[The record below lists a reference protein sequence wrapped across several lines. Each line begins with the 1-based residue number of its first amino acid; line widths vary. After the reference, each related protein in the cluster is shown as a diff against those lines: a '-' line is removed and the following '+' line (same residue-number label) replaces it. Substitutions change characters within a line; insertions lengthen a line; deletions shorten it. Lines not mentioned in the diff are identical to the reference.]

1 MTIQRSN
8 SLSHLFSPALV
19 TLLVLVLIVPALLSQ
34 NVAAEY
40 YRSKLY
46 LDPNKKLNESA
57 SLSLQELEQQI
68 NNMTDAYGKSS
79 TGRHLAHH
87 YVKEKNY
94 SKAIEYYNTALNA
107 EGLSDIANQQ
117 LLQELAGVYLLEKQY
132 DQAIITIK
140 RLERLL
146 QQISASRSV
155 DDQSSPLTL
164 DNSAL
169 ILLAQSYFG
178 MQDYLLTVETLDKIT
193 LEPSVAPSSTESE
206 LTENQLNQML
216 ALYYKA
222 GSYPQTEKILQ
233 RLIHRYPQTFTYWR
247 QLTSIF
253 LAQNKR
259 KRALD
264 QLALARSKKLQFG
277 SNDILLLADLYVA
290 NQAAEKGARTLEQAV
305 VLGEIE
311 NSEQTNKRIFEYW
324 LQAREKEKAANTL
337 KRSINQIQDFDLF
350 IRLAQLQME
359 QSDWQDMNSTM
370 LTACRN
376 VLEDKYV
383 SQANLLLG
391 VSQLKLG
398 DKASARRS
406 FINATLLGGKG
417 EKAQQWLDFID
428 AEPSS
433 ADELS
438 EIAGPCHPIDRKV
451 RYAKASPQFK
461 AEIVAATNNQNTQ
474 LTESLT
480 SETVETKTIES
491 QSLYGL
497 NLSVKAE
504 EIADSIKKNAF
515 RAGVALVKS
524 GGTIDGPLH
533 ILFEGGASEDS
544 LAEGEPLKFRLA
556 FPYKGKPRNKG
567 PYRAKKAQ
575 AFKCAYLTFNGP
587 GEETP
592 AAWGSLIKQAIAAGH
607 KPTGESRMILTM
619 DASDPTAEPAYELQL
634 GIQ

>member
-1 MTIQRSN
+1 MSTQRSN
-8 SLSHLFSPALV
+8 SVSRLFSPLPLG
-19 TLLVLVLIVPALLSQ
+19 LLVLVLLVPALLSQ

-46 LDPNKKLNESA
+46 LDPNKKLTESA

-68 NNMTDAYGKSS
+68 NSMTDAYGKSS
-79 TGRHLAHH
+79 TGRYLAHQ
-87 YVKEKNY
+87 YVKQKDY
-94 SKAIEYYNTALNA
+94 AKAIEFYNTALDA
-107 EGLSDIANQQ
+107 EGLSQVANQV
-117 LLQELAGVYLLEKQY
+117 LLTELASVYVLEQQY
-132 DQAIITIK
+132 EQAITTLK
-140 RLERLL
+140 RLQVLDS
-146 QQISASRSV
+146 SA
-155 DDQSSPLTL
+155 Q
-164 DNSAL
+164 

-178 MQDYLLTVETLDKIT
+178 VQDYLLTVETLDKIP
-193 LEPSVAPSSTESE
+193 LNPSVESPSTQSE
-206 LTENQLNQML
+206 LTEHQLNQML

-222 GSYPQTEKILQ
+222 GSYPQSEKVLQ
-233 RLIHRYPQTFTYWR
+233 RLIHRYPQTFKYWR
-247 QLTSIF
+247 QLTSIY
-253 LAQNKR
+253 LAQNKH

-264 QLALARSKKLQFG
+264 QLALARDKKLQFD

-290 NQAAEKGARTLEQAV
+290 NQAAEKGARTLEQAIAV
-305 VLGEIE
+305 GEIE

-324 LQAREKEKAANTL
+324 LHAREKEKAANTL

-376 VLEDKYV
+376 VLDDKYV

-417 EKAQQWLDFID
+417 EKAQQWLDFIE
-428 AEPSS
+428 AEPSTN
-433 ADELS
+433 DELS
-438 EIAGPCHPIDRKV
+438 EVTGPCHPRDRKV
-451 RYAKASPQFK
+451 RYANVSRPPKADV
-461 AEIVAATNNQNTQ
+461 AVAAATNNGQTQ
-474 LTESLT
+474 IAEERATG
-480 SETVETKTIES
+480 TVETKTIEA

-504 EIADSIKKNAF
+504 EIAASIKKNAF
-515 RAGVALVKS
+515 RTGVALVKS

-533 ILFEGGASEDS
+533 ILFEGGASEES

-592 AAWGSLIKQAIAAGH
+592 AAWGSLIKQAIAAGYT
-607 KPTGESRMILTM
+607 PTGESRMILTM